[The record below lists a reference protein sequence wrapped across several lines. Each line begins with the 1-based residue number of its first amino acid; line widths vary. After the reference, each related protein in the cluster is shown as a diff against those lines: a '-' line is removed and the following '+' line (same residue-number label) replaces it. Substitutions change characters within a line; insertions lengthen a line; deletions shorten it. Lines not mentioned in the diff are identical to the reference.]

1 MAFLE
6 IKHADIG
13 YHQPLITGANAS
25 LEAGEICLLV
35 GNNGTGKT
43 TLIKS
48 ILNQIPL
55 LKGEIRLNGSN
66 IRTLDEQKT
75 AALVAVVFS
84 KAELPYNYTTTD
96 LVSLG
101 KYIHYPYYFRLNQ
114 ADRREVYSV
123 MEELHLLP
131 YRDLSLQQLSDGNI
145 QKAFIARAFVQN
157 SPFIVLDEPTTHL
170 DEENKIMIL
179 KLLRRM
185 AKEHGRTILFSSHD
199 WRLAKEFSDKIWYL
213 KDGQLQSGITEDILL
228 RNPELLH
235 PALFRVNDAFLAPV
249 IIAPP
254 TETEMLYSFLQ
265 KNFNTDLSA
274 FVFRFDGQIWNIK
287 KDDKSH
293 ISVSFRDIAEVIHKT
308 L

>member
-1 MAFLE
+1 MDLLE
-6 IKHADIG
+6 IIHADIG
-13 YHQPLITGANAS
+13 YQQPLITGANAS
-25 LEAGEICLLV
+25 LEAGEVCLLI
-35 GNNGTGKT
+35 GNNGTGKS
-43 TLIKS
+43 TLIRS

-55 LKGEIRLNGSN
+55 LKGEIRLGGTD
-66 IRTLDEQKT
+66 IRKLDEQKT
-75 AALVAVVFS
+75 AALIAVVFS

-101 KYIHYPYYFRLNQ
+101 KYIHYPYYFRLEHT
-114 ADRREVYSV
+114 DICEIHSI

-131 YRDLSLQQLSDGNI
+131 YRNLALQQLSDGNL

-179 KLLRRM
+179 TLLRKM

-199 WRLAKEFSDKIWYL
+199 WRLAKEFSDKIWYI
-213 KDGQLQSGITEDILL
+213 KDEKLQTGITEDVLL
-228 RNPELLH
+228 KNPELLH
-235 PALFRVNDAFLAPV
+235 PALFRVNDAFVAPV
-249 IIAPP
+249 ITAPP

-265 KNFNTDLSA
+265 KNFNADLSA
-274 FVFRFDGQIWNIK
+274 LAFSYDGQLWHIK

-293 ISVSFRDIAEVIHKT
+293 VATGFGDFGEAIRKI